1 MGTLIGLQQFKFW
14 YNLVTL
20 KLRNEWLLII
30 NDGKAIIPAGILGS
44 HNCDD
49 HFKSTLYLPSHGN
62 DGSWGLVSFS
72 RPSLLITKLPNAVI
86 NYCKIMSRLE
96 TVNVVMS
103 EARQEIIKCE
113 YVQPKSGN
121 DIDPPSP
128 SPNIIGVTWP
138 CEMENLLL
146 IPRSTG
152 EFDFWWSALLF

>member
-1 MGTLIGLQQFKFW
+1 
-14 YNLVTL
+14 
-20 KLRNEWLLII
+20 
-30 NDGKAIIPAGILGS
+30 
-44 HNCDD
+44 
-49 HFKSTLYLPSHGN
+49 
-62 DGSWGLVSFS
+62 
-72 RPSLLITKLPNAVI
+72 
-86 NYCKIMSRLE
+86 MSRLE

-152 EFDFWWSALLF
+152 EFDFWWSALLFQTRQRAGRTNWEDKILTILIKNSLKFVNEQIFTSVEIH